1 MILNTANFAS
11 SNVLMKVATQFK
23 EIYSTTNGSVYQCD
37 RKRCFAVDF
46 GGYITEY
53 KLPCFFALKKLVD
66 SIDLER
72 MALNPSKSSDI
83 EIISPCGTERCY
95 VLTLSQLIEFKE
107 LLSGARVML
116 QLNSIL
122 HERLYRIP
130 A

>member
-1 MILNTANFAS
+1 ME
-11 SNVLMKVATQFK
+11 VAPLFK
-23 EIYSTTNGSVYQCD
+23 EIYRTPNGCVYQCD
-37 RKRCFAVDF
+37 KRRCFGIDF
-46 GGYITEY
+46 GGYMTEF

-66 SIDLER
+66 SIDLDA
-72 MALNPSKSSDI
+72 MATNPSKSSDI
-83 EIISPCGTERCY
+83 EIISPCGSERCY
-95 VLTLSQLIEFKE
+95 VLTLSELLEFKE